1 MKVGVKSFLVF
12 GIIKKIITG
21 LFKFIYLFIKLLN
34 LQLALLVGIVG
45 LILYITGV
53 LTPQSA
59 LSTIFYILLIFSL
72 FYAIIKTVQ
81 FILFP
86 SSRKK
91 AKEKRSVQVV
101 DKTATEVEE
110 DKNNNPPIN
119 KETNNPPI
127 TKETVKETVVENQTK
142 TQSGPVYYAVKQN
155 PNYVMAEFSD
165 RYELYQKTASGLVKV
180 RTDYKN

>member
-1 MKVGVKSFLVF
+1 MKVGVKNFLVF
-12 GIIKKIITG
+12 GIIKKIIKG

-34 LQLALLVGIVG
+34 LQLALLVGLVG
-45 LILYITGV
+45 LILYFTGV

-59 LSTIFYILLIFSL
+59 VSTIFYILLIFSL

-86 SSRKK
+86 SYRKK

-101 DKTATEVEE
+101 DKSVEEIEE
-110 DKNNNPPIN
+110 DKNNEPPIN
-119 KETNNPPI
+119 KQTNNPPI
-127 TKETVKETVVENQTK
+127 NKETVVENQTK